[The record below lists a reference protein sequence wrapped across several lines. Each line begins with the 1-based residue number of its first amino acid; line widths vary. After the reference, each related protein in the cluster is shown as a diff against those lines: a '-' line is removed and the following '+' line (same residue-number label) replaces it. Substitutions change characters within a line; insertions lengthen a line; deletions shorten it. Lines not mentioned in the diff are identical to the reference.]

1 MIFTGVG
8 TVCRPMKCLRTLSEL
23 LLKRELSVSV
33 DDNKVL
39 LFLMK
44 SQEQL
49 NCTSFQSKYGR
60 KLRIP
65 TTSLLNAIYLTKK
78 LLLQNHETISSKP
91 KESEM
96 LWSELILNVSRSHH
110 EETRNN
116 FE

>member
-1 MIFTGVG
+1 MIFTSVG
-8 TVCRPMKCLRTLSEL
+8 TVCWPMKCLRTLSEL
-23 LLKRELSVSV
+23 LSKRELSVSV

-65 TTSLLNAIYLTKK
+65 TTSLLLNAIYLTKK

-96 LWSELILNVSRSHH
+96 LWSELILNVSR
-110 EETRNN
+110 
-116 FE
+116 